1 MGDFSLMLEIYFN
14 DDSTSQLED
23 ESMEMGVVEDIGML
37 KTPFTQ
43 CKVEDFDNLSSFE

>member
-1 MGDFSLMLEIYFN
+1 MLEIYFN
-14 DDSTSQLED
+14 DDNASQSD
-23 ESMEMGVVEDIGML
+23 DQSMEMGGMDDISLL